1 MDAFIENLKDS
12 HNVIGNRIAAKA
24 LVYMTANDSQLKARV
39 VSEISDDIKRAAMD
53 KHDSVVGAHLRVL
66 LN

>member
-1 MDAFIENLKDS
+1 M
-12 HNVIGNRIAAKA
+12 GNRIAAKA

-39 VSEISDDIKRAAMD
+39 VSEISDEVKRAALD
-53 KHDSVVGAHLRVL
+53 EHDSVVNAHLRVL